1 MSQESTNLRTR
12 RGSSVPG
19 YGQDWGGSLR
29 TSTGDDAV
37 VRDGD
42 ISDGVPA
49 ATSTRAVVIEDPADP
64 ADLVDPLDPVE
75 SWRRRGSIIEAEFT
89 DEPQQV
95 VTNPPAGVGSGPQ
108 QGENRA
114 QSVPGPGVEPTATG
128 PHPISVTVCRSVS
141 FRAGHVIDR
150 PHVHDFA
157 LTVALG
163 VTMDS
168 ATGQPS
174 TDTVDLARVTDAFLA
189 TISAQLGQVMLWWP
203 QDTGALRKPVSWPD
217 GIAGPKMPLK
227 RWHTRPDRVALVS
240 WIAGQLAQ
248 YLAAYAAAGVQV
260 SAVELATTGLGA
272 AVTRVPLG

>member
-12 RGSSVPG
+12 RGSLVPG

-89 DEPQQV
+89 DEPQQ
-95 VTNPPAGVGSGPQ
+95 
-108 QGENRA
+108 GESRA

-128 PHPISVTVCRSVS
+128 PHPTSVTVCRSVS

-203 QDTGALRKPVSWPD
+203 QDTGALRRPVAWPD

-248 YLAAYAAAGVQV
+248 YLAAYAAVGVQV